1 MMKASLRQ
9 MSKSSLALFAAAASH
24 ASLQSSVT
32 AFTVSH
38 TKATN
43 RYASSQSSSMPMQ
56 LQPINVHHTKVS
68 PLVKLSSS
76 TILYSTLNL
85 HHQTE
90 LEREMTRDALTIT
103 MSAIEAVNPFKA
115 VHSHLQLH
123 DSNIKL
129 LDRSTGEFYS
139 YDLTKYETIFISSF
153 GKAASSMALATA
165 QILTSSQTKYTPSIR
180 GMVITKDD
188 HASQDQIDELASHN
202 IKLKF
207 ASHPIPDE
215 RSIAHSKD
223 LLAELESLD
232 ERTLVV
238 NCISGG
244 GSALFCA
251 PSEPLDLSHM
261 SKLNQIL
268 LACGMPI
275 TDMNVLRKK
284 VDVGKGGGLVK
295 IAYPAKCIT
304 MVLSDV
310 IGDPLHLIASGPSVK
325 DSSTW
330 SEAWDLVDRY
340 GLSDKLPIEIL
351 DILKEGRDNE
361 TKIQHK
367 TSLQNND
374 DSVFDESKTVL
385 VGNNALAVSA
395 AASESKILGYN
406 PVVLGTSIEGEA
418 ADIAN
423 MYVSMAQ
430 EIQLQR
436 TNPSLS
442 TFPLAILPVA
452 LIAGGETTVTLTE
465 NSGKGGRNQEI
476 GLAAG
481 LKLRDCN
488 LRDIVI
494 ISVGTDGTDG
504 PTDAAGAVVD
514 GGTIE
519 RVELSNNFT
528 FKGDNALRTHDAYN
542 FFGASKDNSALVKTG
557 ATGTNVADV
566 CVILIK

>member
-1 MMKASLRQ
+1 
-9 MSKSSLALFAAAASH
+9 
-24 ASLQSSVT
+24 
-32 AFTVSH
+32 
-38 TKATN
+38 
-43 RYASSQSSSMPMQ
+43 
-56 LQPINVHHTKVS
+56 
-68 PLVKLSSS
+68 
-76 TILYSTLNL
+76 
-85 HHQTE
+85 
-90 LEREMTRDALTIT
+90 
-103 MSAIEAVNPFKA
+103 
-115 VHSHLQLH
+115 
-123 DSNIKL
+123 
-129 LDRSTGEFYS
+129 
-139 YDLTKYETIFISSF
+139 
-153 GKAASSMALATA
+153 MALATA

-202 IKLKF
+202 IKLNF

-223 LLAELESLD
+223 LLTELESLD
-232 ERTLVV
+232 EKTLVV

-325 DSSTW
+325 DSNTW

-395 AASESKILGYN
+395 AASESKIL
-406 PVVLGTSIEGEA
+406 
-418 ADIAN
+418 
-423 MYVSMAQ
+423 
-430 EIQLQR
+430 
-436 TNPSLS
+436 
-442 TFPLAILPVA
+442 
-452 LIAGGETTVTLTE
+452 
-465 NSGKGGRNQEI
+465 
-476 GLAAG
+476 
-481 LKLRDCN
+481 
-488 LRDIVI
+488 
-494 ISVGTDGTDG
+494 
-504 PTDAAGAVVD
+504 
-514 GGTIE
+514 
-519 RVELSNNFT
+519 
-528 FKGDNALRTHDAYN
+528 
-542 FFGASKDNSALVKTG
+542 
-557 ATGTNVADV
+557 
-566 CVILIK
+566 

>member
-1 MMKASLRQ
+1 
-9 MSKSSLALFAAAASH
+9 
-24 ASLQSSVT
+24 
-32 AFTVSH
+32 
-38 TKATN
+38 
-43 RYASSQSSSMPMQ
+43 
-56 LQPINVHHTKVS
+56 
-68 PLVKLSSS
+68 
-76 TILYSTLNL
+76 
-85 HHQTE
+85 
-90 LEREMTRDALTIT
+90 
-103 MSAIEAVNPFKA
+103 
-115 VHSHLQLH
+115 
-123 DSNIKL
+123 
-129 LDRSTGEFYS
+129 
-139 YDLTKYETIFISSF
+139 
-153 GKAASSMALATA
+153 
-165 QILTSSQTKYTPSIR
+165 
-180 GMVITKDD
+180 
-188 HASQDQIDELASHN
+188 
-202 IKLKF
+202 
-207 ASHPIPDE
+207 
-215 RSIAHSKD
+215 
-223 LLAELESLD
+223 
-232 ERTLVV
+232 
-238 NCISGG
+238 
-244 GSALFCA
+244 
-251 PSEPLDLSHM
+251 
-261 SKLNQIL
+261 
-268 LACGMPI
+268 
-275 TDMNVLRKK
+275 
-284 VDVGKGGGLVK
+284 
-295 IAYPAKCIT
+295 
-304 MVLSDV
+304 
-310 IGDPLHLIASGPSVK
+310 VK